1 MPPACEDLLRH
12 CLLLDIE
19 VNEKNVIYA
28 LGAVLGEQVFQIP
41 AGEKIDRDTLAELD
55 AFAAEARFV
64 LGHNI
69 LNHDLPRLRQVAPEL
84 RFLRKPKIDTLFLSP
99 LAYPANPYHRLIK
112 NYQLVRDSINDPVQD
127 GRLAGRV
134 FTE

>member
-28 LGAVLGEQVFQIP
+28 LGAVLGEQTFHVP

-55 AFAAEARFV
+55 AFAADARFV

-69 LNHDLPRLRQVAPEL
+69 LIHDLPRLRQVAPEL

-112 NYQLVRDSINDPVQD
+112 NYQRGYPLRSSY
-127 GRLAGRV
+127 
-134 FTE
+134 FS

>member
-84 RFLRKPKIDTLFLSP
+84 RFLRKPKIDTLFLS
-99 LAYPANPYHRLIK
+99 
-112 NYQLVRDSINDPVQD
+112 
-127 GRLAGRV
+127 
-134 FTE
+134 